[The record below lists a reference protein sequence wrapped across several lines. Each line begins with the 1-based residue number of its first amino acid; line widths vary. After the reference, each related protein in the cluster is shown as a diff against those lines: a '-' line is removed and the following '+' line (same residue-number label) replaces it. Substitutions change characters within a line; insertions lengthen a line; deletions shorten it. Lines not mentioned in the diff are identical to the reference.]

1 MLHIACCLEPDVS
14 VDIGSCS
21 EHSKELSFGYRS
33 YVIWRASILIFLCCI
48 WQDMI
53 SRAVKSKFRW
63 PISHLLV
70 HMIDKAT
77 TIPLNLTE
85 IVTVLVTEVE
95 EVGAGI

>member
-1 MLHIACCLEPDVS
+1 MLHFACCLEQDVS

-21 EHSKELSFGYRS
+21 EHSSNFPFGYRS
-33 YVIWRASILIFLCCI
+33 SGHLESIHLNFLCCI

-70 HMIDKAT
+70 HMIDKAI